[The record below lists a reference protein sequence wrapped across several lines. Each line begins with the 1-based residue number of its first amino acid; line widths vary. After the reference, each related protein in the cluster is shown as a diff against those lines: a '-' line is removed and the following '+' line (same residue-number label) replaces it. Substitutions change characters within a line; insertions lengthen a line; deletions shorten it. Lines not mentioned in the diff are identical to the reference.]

1 MHSYLSLTQAPL
13 TLAQPEPNATGHA
26 LPSYGTSEASAVPC
40 ALPITPGQDAES
52 QVVALAQGIHL
63 CLSNPGF

>member
-1 MHSYLSLTQAPL
+1 MPPAMPW
-13 TLAQPEPNATGHA
+13 
-26 LPSYGTSEASAVPC
+26 PSYGTSEVSAVPC

-63 CLSNPGF
+63 CLSNPEF